1 MPKAVVD
8 PNLNSEKHELK
19 TCPGGYVTLRQLTY
33 GQQIQKQQMAAKMT
47 LDNVG
52 KGAGA
57 GEFEFFQRKVAEYEF
72 ATCIVEHNLEDNEGK
87 LLDFKNPRTLDTLDP
102 RIGSEISLLI
112 NQANSFEDIDF
123 LEES

>member
-8 PNLNSEKHELK
+8 PNIKSEKHELK
-19 TCPGGYVTLRQLTY
+19 TCPGGYVVLKQLTY

-52 KGAGA
+52 KGTGA

-72 ATCIVEHNLEDNEGK
+72 STCIVEHNLEDETGTQLNFN
-87 LLDFKNPRTLDTLDP
+87 DPRTLDKLDP

-112 NQANSFEDIDF
+112 NESNSYEEIDF
-123 LEES
+123 LEGS

>member
-8 PNLNSEKHELK
+8 PNLNADKHELK
-19 TCPGGYVTLRQLTY
+19 TCPEGFVVLKQLTY

-52 KGAGA
+52 KGSGA

-123 LEES
+123 LEAS